1 MTIFLDDESHRKA
14 ASDTVNEDVIRKL
27 LQAKG
32 QIFSI
37 FGQVVFALSSVPRYR
52 SQSLSDLSHLVIDP
66 LSHDRIVIASKKEDD
81 GAEQT
86 TLAPNAIA
94 IWASVSADVDAKI
107 VAQVKAGVFPVRLK
121 PTDWNSGQIVWLL
134 DVIAPTR
141 ELATSVLS
149 NFHTVAKQ
157 SQIKVHP
164 VIGRLVDSDV
174 LHSLIAKS
182 DDKNTLP
189 TEQPVN

>member
-1 MTIFLDDESHRKA
+1 M
-14 ASDTVNEDVIRKL
+14 IRKL
-27 LQAKG
+27 LQVKG

-52 SQSLSDLSHLVIDP
+52 SQNLSDLSHLVIDP

-107 VAQVKAGVFPVRLK
+107 VEQVKAGVFPVRLK
-121 PTDWNSGQIVWLL
+121 PTDWNSGQIIWLL

-164 VIGRLVDSDV
+164 VLGCVPITGFMLMTLCDSISWKGDCYAP
-174 LHSLIAKS
+174 SRTDRRGMGGYRAFAA
-182 DDKNTLP
+182 DQ
-189 TEQPVN
+189 QPWS

>member
-1 MTIFLDDESHRKA
+1 MTIFFEDESQQKTT
-14 ASDTVNEDVIRKL
+14 SDAVNDDVIRKL

-32 QIFSI
+32 QIFSV

-81 GAEQT
+81 GTEET

-94 IWASVSADVDAKI
+94 IWASVSEDVDVKI
-107 VAQVKAGVFPVRLK
+107 VEQVKAGVFPVRLK

-174 LHSLIAKS
+174 LQSLIAKPGDETPS
-182 DDKNTLP
+182 QTKQSIN
-189 TEQPVN
+189 

>member
-1 MTIFLDDESHRKA
+1 MTVFFKDESQQKA
-14 ASDTVNEDVIRKL
+14 TSDAVNDDVIQKL

-32 QIFSI
+32 QIFSV

-52 SQSLSDLSHLVIDP
+52 SQSLADLGHLVIDP
-66 LSHDRIVIASKKEDD
+66 ISHDRIVIVSKKMED
-81 GAEQT
+81 GAEQAG
-86 TLAPNAIA
+86 LAPNAIA

-107 VAQVKAGVFPVRLK
+107 VEQIKAGVFPVRLK
-121 PTDWNSGQIVWLL
+121 PADWNSGEIVWLL

-149 NFHTVAKQ
+149 NFNTIAKQ

-164 VIGRLVDSDV
+164 IIGRLVDSDV
-174 LHSLIAKS
+174 LRSLIATS
-182 DDKNTLP
+182 DDKTRSP
-189 TEQPVN
+189 ADQPVN